1 MLSHLGVL
9 AMKVGNLV
17 KWLPSANENS
27 PGWREENKDMV
38 GLVYERVRNGNIRL
52 YEDWFW
58 VLFGEK
64 KAKVFRKDL
73 EVIN

>member
-1 MLSHLGVL
+1 MIQ
-9 AMKVGNLV
+9 VGNLV
-17 KWLPSANENS
+17 KWISAANKNT

-38 GLVYERVRNGNIRL
+38 GLVYERVRDGNIRL

-58 VLFGEK
+58 VLFGEQ

-73 EVIN
+73 EVLSEAR

>member
-1 MLSHLGVL
+1 MIQ
-9 AMKVGNLV
+9 VGNLV
-17 KWLPSANENS
+17 KLISAAGKNT

-38 GLVYERVRNGNIRL
+38 GLVYERVRDGNIRL

-58 VLFGEK
+58 VLFGEQ
-64 KAKVFRKDL
+64 KAKVFKKDL